1 MKHTLFGFLVAC
13 TMAFMP
19 AFGFSDA
26 AAPQTEQEQEQ
37 IAALDK
43 LIKEFKDAR
52 QAASMKAYQAG
63 GHASQYLN
71 QNWID
76 YKQAIRQQQMYQEQ
90 VKLLDIKIAE
100 LEKQKAELQKK

>member
-1 MKHTLFGFLVAC
+1 MKYTLFGFLVAC

-19 AFGFSDA
+19 AFGFADT
-26 AAPQTEQEQEQ
+26 AAPQTEQEQL
-37 IAALDK
+37 AALDK

-63 GHASQYLN
+63 GHASQYLG
-71 QNWID
+71 QNWVD
-76 YKQAIRQQQMYQEQ
+76 YKEAIRQQQMYQEQ
-90 VKLLDIKIAE
+90 VKLLDAKIAE